1 MVNDWLTP
9 YREFRRSLALAEDHD
24 PIFGGKYSDLL
35 HLIMFSKALG
45 KPQPDWPPASVQ
57 TGFCFYDGQADTGI
71 MPVELAEFLDKGE
84 NPIVFTLGSAAVMD
98 PRNFFE
104 ESIKAAS
111 ELGRRAVILYG
122 TFNKPPFG
130 LTDRIVGFDYAPYSS
145 LFPRALCVVHQA
157 GAGTTGQVMR
167 AGIPHLIVPYGHD
180 QPDNAARCRRAG
192 VAEIIQRDEYNSKTA
207 ALALQNIVSDSTYRK
222 NAITLKDIVDSEHGA
237 ETACDAV
244 EAVLN

>member
-9 YREFRRSLALAEDHD
+9 YREFRRGLGLAEDHD
-24 PIFGGKYSDLL
+24 PIFGGKYSGLL

-45 KPQPDWPPASVQ
+45 KPQPDWLPASIQ

-84 NPIVFTLGSAAVMD
+84 KPIVFTLGSAAVMD

-111 ELGRRAVILYG
+111 ELGRRAVVLYG
-122 TFNKPPFG
+122 TFNKPPKG

-157 GAGTTGQVMR
+157 GVGTTGQVMR

-192 VAEIIQRDEYNSKTA
+192 VAEIIQRDEYNSRRLLWPSKYRFR
-207 ALALQNIVSDSTYRK
+207 LNIPQKRHNTEGYSG
-222 NAITLKDIVDSEHGA
+222 LGA
-237 ETACDAV
+237 RRR
-244 EAVLN
+244 NGMQRR